1 MSNVSKPC
9 NPKAGSGATLKAY
22 DDCNLEFDL
31 AIEDLPNIPEID
43 VQEAIA
49 NSPTVAALK
58 AKDQQL
64 QDQIKGVKE
73 TDIARLVDKTNNN
86 QAAIAELNDRGDW
99 VDQSLSEVNDNIAM
113 LKGWNV
119 RQDSAI
125 KGLSTKVIVDKIYN
139 NFEEWVEN
147 VYIPQ
152 CDQITNKYSR
162 WDIYINANQSVAATN
177 ATYINVRNPNAT
189 TECSANDWQEQ
200 YYSAPADVITYL
212 GIDPLEVAHPYKHEW
227 VVSIN
232 PDKFQDFMAGLQ
244 RLDLSNVELSLG
256 EVYFD
261 PVFKESAKIQENLEV
276 WNTTK
281 TKDLNVTGMATIA
294 HWDIG
299 STKINAVT
307 STVTFGRLATFNEG
321 IQTSTLDVTGS
332 AAIENAALTGSTT
345 VERFDWTVN
354 LSDDVNVWWDLDVQ
368 GTWVFQW
375 AVRAHDIHATDHLAL
390 PASGHI
396 TINGVNFEDWLV
408 AFGNQHW
415 QQR

>member
-1 MSNVSKPC
+1 MSNVSKAC
-9 NPKAGSGATLKAY
+9 NPKAGSWATLKAY
-22 DDCNLEFDL
+22 DDCNMEFEL
-31 AIEDLPNIPEID
+31 AIADLPNIPEID

-49 NSPTVAALK
+49 NSPTVSALK

-64 QDQIKGVKE
+64 QDQIKNLKD
-73 TDIARLVDKTNNN
+73 TDLQRLQDKVNTNTSDISDLKDKDN
-86 QAAIAELNDRGDW
+86 QT
-99 VDQSLSEVNDNIAM
+99 DQSLSEINDNIAM

-177 ATYINVRNPNAT
+177 ATYINVRNPNST

-212 GIDPLEVAHPYKHEW
+212 GIDPLEVAHPYKHER

-232 PDKFQDFMAGLQ
+232 PEKFQDFMAWLQ
-244 RLDLSNVELSLG
+244 RLDLSNVELSLW

-276 WNTTK
+276 GNTTK
-281 TKDLNVTGMATIA
+281 TKDLEVTNDATIKYLEA
-294 HWDIG
+294 E
-299 STKINAVT
+299 SAKIDTITWNT
-307 STVTFGRLATFNEG
+307 TFNKLATFNQWAN
-321 IQTSTLDVTGS
+321 ISDLDVPWTSTLNNTS
-332 AAIENAALTGSTT
+332 LTGSTT
-345 VERFDWTVN
+345 VERFDGEVY
-354 LSDDVNVWWDLDVQ
+354 LSDDVRIGGDLDVA
-368 GTWVFQW
+368 WPSNFQW
-375 AVRAHDIHATDHLAL
+375 PITAHDIHATDHLEL
-390 PASGHI
+390 PASSWIKIG
-396 TINGVNFEDWLV
+396 GVNFEDWLV
-408 AFGNQHW
+408 SFGNAHW
-415 QQR
+415 QPR

>member
-64 QDQIKGVKE
+64 QDQIKNVKD
-73 TDIARLVDKTNNN
+73 TDIARLIDKTNNN
-86 QAAIAELNDRGDW
+86 TSAISDLQDRDAW
-99 VDQSLSEVNDNIAM
+99 HDQSLSEVNDNIAM

-281 TKDLNVTGMATIA
+281 TKDLQVTGKATINNA
-294 HWDIG
+294 EIT
-299 STKINAVT
+299 SAKINAVT
-307 STVTFGRLATFNEG
+307 STVTFWRLATFNEG
-321 IQTSTLDVTGS
+321 VQTSTLDVTGS
-332 AAIENAALTGSTT
+332 ASIENAALTGSTT
-345 VERFDWTVN
+345 VERFDWEVN
-354 LSDDVNVWWDLDVQ
+354 LSDDVIVWGDLTVQ
-368 GTWVFQW
+368 WGATFWV
-375 AVRAHDIHATDHLAL
+375 VEAHDIHATDHLAL

-408 AFGNQHW
+408 AFGNSHW
-415 QQR
+415 QPR

>member
-64 QDQIKGVKE
+64 QDQIKGVKD
-73 TDIARLVDKTNNN
+73 TDIARLIDRTNNN
-86 QAAIAELNDRGDW
+86 SSAISELQDRDAW
-99 VDQSLSEVNDNIAM
+99 HDQSLSEVNDNIAM

-162 WDIYINANQSVAATN
+162 GDIYINANQSVAATN

-281 TKDLNVTGMATIA
+281 TKDLQVTGKATINNA
-294 HWDIG
+294 EIT
-299 STKINAVT
+299 SAKINAVT
-307 STVTFGRLATFNEG
+307 STVTFWRLATFNEG

-345 VERFDWTVN
+345 VERFDWEVN
-354 LSDDVNVWWDLDVQ
+354 LSDDVIIGGDLTVQWTWAFQ
-368 GTWVFQW
+368 GT
-375 AVRAHDIHATDHLAL
+375 VRAHDIHATDHLAL

-415 QQR
+415 QPR

>member
-9 NPKAGSGATLKAY
+9 NVVPNSWATLKAY
-22 DDCNLEFDL
+22 DDCHGEIEF
-31 AIEDLPNIPEID
+31 AIADLPNIPEMDI
-43 VQEAIA
+43 QTAIA
-49 NSPTVAALK
+49 NSPTVSNLK

-64 QDQIKGVKE
+64 QEQIKNIKNN
-73 TDIARLVDKTNNN
+73 DIDLILNKVNNN
-86 QAAIAELNDRGDW
+86 STAINNLQEADKGH
-99 VDQSLSEVNDNIAM
+99 DQSLSEVNDNIAM

-177 ATYINVRNPNAT
+177 ATYINVRNPNST

-212 GIDPLEVAHPYKHEW
+212 GIDPLEVAHPYKHER

-232 PDKFQDFMAGLQ
+232 AEKFQNFMANLKS
-244 RLDLSNVELSLG
+244 LDLSNVELSLG

-261 PVFKESAKIQENLEV
+261 PIFKESAKIQENLEV
-276 WNTTK
+276 GNTTT
-281 TKDLNVTGMATIA
+281 TKSLNVTSDATIA
-294 HWDIG
+294 SATVTSAAI
-299 STKINAVT
+299 SRVT
-307 STVTFGRLATFNEG
+307 STVTFWKKATFNEG
-321 IQTSTLDVTGS
+321 VETSTLRVNDKADIT
-332 AAIENAALTGSTT
+332 NANLLWSTT

-354 LSDDVNVWWDLDVQ
+354 LSDDVLVWGDMTVNWTAD
-368 GTWVFQW
+368 FKW
-375 AVRAHDIHATDHLAL
+375 AIKAHDVHATDHMAL
-390 PASGHI
+390 PGADNI
-396 TINGVNFEDWLV
+396 TIGGVDLATWLVNF
-408 AFGNQHW
+408 GNSHW
-415 QQR
+415 QKK

>member
-1 MSNVSKPC
+1 
-9 NPKAGSGATLKAY
+9 
-22 DDCNLEFDL
+22 
-31 AIEDLPNIPEID
+31 
-43 VQEAIA
+43 
-49 NSPTVAALK
+49 
-58 AKDQQL
+58 
-64 QDQIKGVKE
+64 
-73 TDIARLVDKTNNN
+73 
-86 QAAIAELNDRGDW
+86 
-99 VDQSLSEVNDNIAM
+99 M

-162 WDIYINANQSVAATN
+162 GDIYINANQSVAATN

-276 WNTTK
+276 
-281 TKDLNVTGMATIA
+281 
-294 HWDIG
+294 
-299 STKINAVT
+299 
-307 STVTFGRLATFNEG
+307 
-321 IQTSTLDVTGS
+321 
-332 AAIENAALTGSTT
+332 
-345 VERFDWTVN
+345 
-354 LSDDVNVWWDLDVQ
+354 
-368 GTWVFQW
+368 
-375 AVRAHDIHATDHLAL
+375 
-390 PASGHI
+390 
-396 TINGVNFEDWLV
+396 
-408 AFGNQHW
+408 
-415 QQR
+415 

>member
-64 QDQIKGVKE
+64 QDQIKGVKD
-73 TDIARLVDKTNNN
+73 TDIARLIDRTNNN
-86 QAAIAELNDRGDW
+86 SSAISELQDRDAW
-99 VDQSLSEVNDNIAM
+99 HDQSLSEVNDNIAM

-162 WDIYINANQSVAATN
+162 GDIYINANQSVAATN

-281 TKDLNVTGMATIA
+281 TKDLQVTGKATINNA
-294 HWDIG
+294 EIT
-299 STKINAVT
+299 SAKINAVT
-307 STVTFGRLATFNEG
+307 STVTFWRLATFNEG

-332 AAIENAALTGSTT
+332 ASIENAALTWSTT

-354 LSDDVNVWWDLDVQ
+354 LSDDVNVWWDLNVQ